1 MNKKETLEQALVGR
15 EDEIIGY
22 QINIDNY
29 TLAIPLAEADPDLV
43 DFAENLKSLLA
54 SSIIEQKKA
63 LIIRDVI
70 KAQLEEME

>member
-1 MNKKETLEQALVGR
+1 MNKKETLEQAMTAR
-15 EDEIIGY
+15 EEEIMGY

-29 TLAIPLAEADPDLV
+29 ALAIPLAEADPDLA

-63 LIIRDVI
+63 FIIRDVI
-70 KAQLEEME
+70 KAQLESIQ